1 MAHQELIDFGLFKL
15 DDKIN
20 YFTAFL
26 LDRREELKEFLS
38 ITLERKEVDK
48 YNIIQGKI
56 IAYEEILEA
65 FNHIIRILDIRE
77 GAENETK

>member
-1 MAHQELIDFGLFKL
+1 MANQELIDFGLFKL

-20 YFTAFL
+20 YFMAFL
-26 LDRREELKEFLS
+26 LDRRKELKELLS
-38 ITLERKEVDK
+38 ITLESKEIDK

-65 FNHIIRILDIRE
+65 FNQIIRILDIRE
-77 GAENETK
+77 GAENE

>member
-1 MAHQELIDFGLFKL
+1 MANQELVDFGLFKL

-20 YFTAFL
+20 YFMAFL
-26 LDRREELKEFLS
+26 LDRRKELKELLS
-38 ITLERKEVDK
+38 ITLESKEIDK

-65 FNHIIRILDIRE
+65 FNQIIRILDIRE
-77 GAENETK
+77 GAENE